1 MSEAEG
7 TIKLVSSDSTEVSAC
22 VTLFKHTRIDLFKQS
37 IFFIKKG
44 VVIYAQEH
52 SHLLGA
58 CIVLYAILVHFDRR
72 VSMDTLVQSGLPGSS
87 WSVSLSALYYTF
99 LSFSFSHQNI
109 NHHHLTCCVSN
120 VHTTAIAQQFPVAM
134 SVAKMSVTIKNM
146 LDDLGEDDDQPIPLP
161 NVSNNSIFQLAYICN
176 IYQL

>member
-1 MSEAEG
+1 MHKS
-7 TIKLVSSDSTEVSAC
+7 
-22 VTLFKHTRIDLFKQS
+22 TRISSAHVSYCMRFSFLL
-37 IFFIKKG
+37 IG
-44 VVIYAQEH
+44 VCPWT
-52 SHLLGA
+52 LLCKVGCLA
-58 CIVLYAILVHFDRR
+58 PR
-72 VSMDTLVQSGLPGSS
+72 GLSA
-87 WSVSLSALYYTF
+87 SALYYTF

-161 NVSNNSIFQLAYICN
+161 NVSNNSIFQLAYI
-176 IYQL
+176 YL